1 MTLVLTGLEISVY
14 TRIVRMALAEKYLRY
29 SFVEA
34 DPFAEAPDPAL
45 LRMNPFRRVPVLSH
59 DGFAIFETNA
69 ILRYLDAAF
78 PEPALVPHTPRA
90 AARMAQVMGI
100 VDCYGYWPLVRQV
113 FSHRGLAPL
122 SGDKPVEDQIGQGL
136 QAAIPVLGAL
146 ERIAEEGIQLNGHD
160 ISLAD
165 MVLAPMI
172 DYFQMAPE
180 GRDMLEVHGCLCD
193 WWHQVRRR
201 RSFEAT
207 RPAFAGPLT

>member
-100 VDCYGYWPLVRQV
+100 VDCYGYWPLVRQG
-113 FSHRGLAPL
+113 FSHR
-122 SGDKPVEDQIGQGL
+122 
-136 QAAIPVLGAL
+136 VLGSTTSRWRQRGATCW
-146 ERIAEEGIQLNGHD
+146 RCTAASATGGIRCAAAAV
-160 ISLAD
+160 S
-165 MVLAPMI
+165 
-172 DYFQMAPE
+172 
-180 GRDMLEVHGCLCD
+180 
-193 WWHQVRRR
+193 
-201 RSFEAT
+201 
-207 RPAFAGPLT
+207 RPPARPSQAR